1 MICLQK
7 EELKQR
13 ALSIIQL
20 PPHFQPVIEDYFVGE
35 HGKGEAVFSWTNE
48 EQDEGISINLDLLG
62 NLTRF
67 SFDRNLESNNNIPL
81 HTEVRKKH
89 AEAFLISHYPDALK
103 ELNFY
108 NVEELSQSVRFYF
121 EQLVMGLPLVRAGCI
136 IDIDS
141 AGNVVNFIYDGVK
154 QIPDI
159 PEQLIPK
166 EKLIEHVQNRL
177 DFHPKIVNLYS
188 SIHDVSEDGLRLVY
202 EPQPYF
208 MNYKADVLQ
217 PTLTIEH
224 EEDDVETYIPLAAPT
239 NKVIRKDVNIE
250 EIIGISKGME
260 VIREVDAGNETGIV
274 WRDRDWQTNEKD
286 LSVDVFFSRQTE
298 DTVKAFISKE
308 TGKVRSFMWFKKRSG
323 NLQLERE
330 ACYQKAIK
338 FLQLIIPDYYQ
349 NLQLIVWD
357 NEEDDTE
364 ISEEIESFTF
374 HMHNGYGIPISL
386 EMVIIVVNRTTG
398 QINHY
403 SGPSFDIEELSQ
415 IATKPLI
422 STKEASIIFMDH
434 LDFQLAWNINYDS
447 DTESYLLAYQACD
460 RISKTPIRYIDAMTG
475 KVICDR
481 DA

>member
-35 HGKGEAVFSWTNE
+35 HGEGEAVFSWTNE
-48 EQDEGISINLDLLG
+48 EQNEGISINLDLLG

-67 SFDRNLESNNNIPL
+67 SIDRNLESNKNIPL
-81 HTEVRKKH
+81 HIEVRKKH

-103 ELNFY
+103 ELTFY

-166 EKLIEHVQNRL
+166 EKLIEHVENIL

-208 MNYKADVLQ
+208 MNYKADILQ

-224 EEDDVETYIPLAAPT
+224 EEDDEETYISLTPPLNIT
-239 NKVIRKDVNIE
+239 ENKEITIE
-250 EIIGISKGME
+250 SIIGVSEHME
-260 VIREVDAGNETGIV
+260 IIREVDVGKETGIV
-274 WRDRDWQTNEKD
+274 WRDREWKMDEKD
-286 LSVDVFFSRQTE
+286 LSVDNFLTRQTK

-323 NLQLERE
+323 DLELERE
-330 ACYQKAIK
+330 ACYQKAIE

-349 NLQLIVWD
+349 NLQLIVRAE
-357 NEEDDTE
+357 EEDDTE
-364 ISEEIESFTF
+364 ISEIESFTF
-374 HMHNGYGIPISL
+374 HLHNGHGIPVHL
-386 EMVIIVVNRTTG
+386 EMVIVVVNRATG

-415 IATKPLI
+415 LATKPAI
-422 STKEASIIFMDH
+422 SIKEASAIFMDH
-434 LDFQLAWNINYDS
+434 LDFELVWNINYDCEI
-447 DTESYLLAYQACD
+447 ESYLLAYQACD
-460 RISKTPIRYIDAMTG
+460 RISGTSIRYIDALTG
-475 KVICDR
+475 KVICDKNS
-481 DA
+481 